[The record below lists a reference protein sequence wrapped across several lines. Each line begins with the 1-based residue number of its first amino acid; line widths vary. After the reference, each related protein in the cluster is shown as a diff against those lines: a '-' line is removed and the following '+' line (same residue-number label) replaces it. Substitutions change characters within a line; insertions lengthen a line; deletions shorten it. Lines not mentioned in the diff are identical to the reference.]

1 MRFNLI
7 VISAGIVFDNASGAS
22 KARDPIFTA
31 KCQPELL
38 ELKKLQ
44 QKNADREI
52 YKQKYYKEISD
63 EKGFVDA
70 RDRLFEI
77 PALSAEL
84 TEEEFVEKE
93 ALEEMI
99 FDWYQRGISIPPKA
113 LDAINF
119 LIIHFDVMPQAPG
132 YDCRKQLEKV
142 KELTSTAAKHLA
154 NPPDPSVMRSV
165 QGLPSV
171 ARLQRP
177 GPFRHTPMDCNGPRL
192 NPALHHPDMSAWKSV
207 LEGIRD
213 TEDCLEE
220 TRSVRA
226 EFKKAYYKQLVY
238 EEEIDCAM
246 TRFRELAKNAPSR
259 TEMWERG
266 ILKEM
271 IIESS
276 PRRSLIVHSE
286 SARENFHSL
295 QEALRDMPL
304 QTCMDTLS
312 EVQTH
317 AMDAAI
323 HANYKPLKSFTHDFT
338 ENDFTNFDAAVYY
351 FETLQA
357 KKDRGKKL
365 KSVEEVR
372 LGAKKMMTDEFGE
385 LCVAVFYTG

>member
-1 MRFNLI
+1 
-7 VISAGIVFDNASGAS
+7 
-22 KARDPIFTA
+22 
-31 KCQPELL
+31 
-38 ELKKLQ
+38 
-44 QKNADREI
+44 
-52 YKQKYYKEISD
+52 
-63 EKGFVDA
+63 
-70 RDRLFEI
+70 
-77 PALSAEL
+77 
-84 TEEEFVEKE
+84 
-93 ALEEMI
+93 
-99 FDWYQRGISIPPKA
+99 
-113 LDAINF
+113 
-119 LIIHFDVMPQAPG
+119 MPQAPG